1 MDVCSLLM
9 ALLFEFEECNTLLLW
24 NFDLLLL
31 LRFELLMCI
40 SGYDM
45 VRGTTNANA
54 VTVDDLKFDDKC
66 IILLLQQCDATRRR
80 NNMHKKKKIDE
91 F

>member
-9 ALLFEFEECNTLLLW
+9 ALFEFEECNTLLW

-31 LRFELLMCI
+31 LRSELLMCI
-40 SGYDM
+40 SGDVM

-54 VTVDDLKFDDKC
+54 VIVDDLKFDDEC
-66 IILLLQQCDATRRR
+66 IILLLQQFDATRRR
-80 NNMHKKKKIDE
+80 NNMHKKIDE

>member
-9 ALLFEFEECNTLLLW
+9 ALFFVFEESNTLLW
-24 NFDLLLL
+24 NFDLLLR

-40 SGYDM
+40 SGYVM

-54 VTVDDLKFDDKC
+54 VTVDDLKFDDEC
-66 IILLLQQCDATRRR
+66 IILLLQQFDGTRRR
-80 NNMHKKKKIDE
+80 NNMHEKKKIDE

>member
-9 ALLFEFEECNTLLLW
+9 ALFEFEECNTLLW

-31 LRFELLMCI
+31 LLRSELLMCI
-40 SGYDM
+40 SGDVM

-54 VTVDDLKFDDKC
+54 VTVDDLKFDDEC
-66 IILLLQQCDATRRR
+66 IILLLQQFDATRRR
-80 NNMHKKKKIDE
+80 NNMHNMQKIDE

>member
-9 ALLFEFEECNTLLLW
+9 TFLFEFEECNALLW

-54 VTVDDLKFDDKC
+54 VTVDDLKFDDGC
-66 IILLLQQCDATRRR
+66 IILLLQQFDATRRR

>member
-9 ALLFEFEECNTLLLW
+9 ALFEFEECNTLLW

-31 LRFELLMCI
+31 LRSELLMCI
-40 SGYDM
+40 SGDVM

-54 VTVDDLKFDDKC
+54 VVDDLKFDGC
-66 IILLLQQCDATRRR
+66 IILLLQQFDDATRRR
-80 NNMHKKKKIDE
+80 NNMHEKKIDE